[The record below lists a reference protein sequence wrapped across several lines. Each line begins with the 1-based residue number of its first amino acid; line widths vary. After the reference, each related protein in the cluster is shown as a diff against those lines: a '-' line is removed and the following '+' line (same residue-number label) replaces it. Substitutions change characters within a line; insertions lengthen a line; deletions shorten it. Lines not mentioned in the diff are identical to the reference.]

1 MVVFPFTL
9 EGERDRLVQTAQ
21 EHGPADDV
29 QGEDRPREAEERS
42 VQPSH
47 DLCAADAQQGDGAR
61 LNSQD
66 GVRLLHLT
74 QQVSEAARFLSFSSL

>member
-9 EGERDRLVQTAQ
+9 EGQCDRLVQTAQ
-21 EHGPADDV
+21 EHRPADDV
-29 QGEDRPREAEERS
+29 QREDRPREAEERS

-47 DLCAADAQQGDGAR
+47 DLCAADAQQGDSAR

-74 QQVSEAARFLSFSSL
+74 QQVNEAAHFLSFSSL